1 MSRRPIARS
10 PDLQRLRQDGYDLEC
25 KGAYL
30 LIKDIPYA
38 NAQRQIKRGIL
49 ISGLELADDATK
61 KPETHVTYWTGEHPC
76 LSTGAKMT
84 SIENGSPAQSFGD
97 GIQADFTFSAKADY
111 RDYHHKMT
119 TYIERIS
126 GEARMIDPSV
136 TAMTHPVHLAGE
148 EETLFNYIDTASARV
163 NVGALNEKLARLR
176 VAIVG
181 LGGTG
186 AYVLDFLAKTRI
198 AEIHLFDG
206 DVFEQHNAF
215 RAPGA
220 ASIGDLR
227 AHSTKV
233 QYWARVYGE
242 MRAGIVAHPRFL
254 DSSNASEL
262 QGFDYVFLCMDS
274 SQAKREIVAE
284 LEQMGT
290 PFIETGMGV
299 LRNDDQLRGLVR
311 VVTSTPQT
319 RNQARP
325 HISFADGNGAENE
338 YSTNIQIVEL
348 NALAASIAVIRFKKL
363 VGFYADSCHDYR
375 CGYSISAN
383 EIVAE
388 GV

>member
-136 TAMTHPVHLAGE
+136 SAMTHPVHLAGE

-242 MRAGIVAHPRFL
+242 MRAGIVAPPRFL

-274 SQAKREIVAE
+274 SQAKREIVAA

>member
-198 AEIHLFDG
+198 AEIHLCDG

-274 SQAKREIVAE
+274 SQAKREIVAA

>member
-1 MSRRPIARS
+1 M
-10 PDLQRLRQDGYDLEC
+10 
-25 KGAYL
+25 
-30 LIKDIPYA
+30 

-49 ISGLELADDATK
+49 ISSLELLDDATK
-61 KPETHVTYWTGEHPC
+61 TPGTHVTYWTGEHPC
-76 LSTGAKMT
+76 LSTGVKLA
-84 SIENGSPAQSFGD
+84 SIENPSQVQSLGD

-126 GEARMIDPSV
+126 GEARLIDPSV

-148 EETLFNYIDTASARV
+148 EESLFNYIDTASARA
-163 NVGALNEKLARLR
+163 NVGALNERLAQLR

-227 AHSTKV
+227 AHSSKV
-233 QYWARVYGE
+233 QHWARVYGE
-242 MRAGIVAHPRFL
+242 MRAGVVAHPRFL
-254 DSSNASEL
+254 DGSNASEL
-262 QGFDYVFLCMDS
+262 QGFDYVFLSMDS
-274 SQAKREIVAE
+274 SQAKREIVAA

-319 RNQARP
+319 RDHARP
-325 HISFADGNGAENE
+325 HISFADGNEGENE

-348 NALAASIAVIRFKKL
+348 NALAASLAVIRFKKL

-375 CGYSISAN
+375 SGYSISAN
-383 EIVAE
+383 DIVAE
-388 GV
+388 GM

>member
-10 PDLQRLRQDGYDLEC
+10 RDLQRLRQDGYDLEC

-30 LIKDIPYA
+30 LIKDIPYV

-126 GEARMIDPSV
+126 GEARRIDPSV

-148 EETLFNYIDTASARV
+148 EDTLFNYIDTASVRV

-233 QYWARVYGE
+233 QYWARIYGE

-254 DSSNASEL
+254 DGSNASEL

-274 SQAKREIVAE
+274 SQAKREIVAA

>member
-1 MSRRPIARS
+1 MSRRLIARS
-10 PDLQRLRQDGYDLEC
+10 PDLQQLRQDAYDIEC
-25 KGAYL
+25 RGSYL
-30 LIKDIPYA
+30 LIKDIPYV

-49 ISGLELADDATK
+49 ISNLEVLDDATK
-61 KPETHVTYWTGEHPC
+61 KPDNHVTYWTGEHPC
-76 LSTGAKMT
+76 LSTGVKMT
-84 SIENGSPAQSFGD
+84 SIENASPAQSLGD

-119 TYIERIS
+119 TYLERIS
-126 GEARMIDPSV
+126 GEARLIDPSA
-136 TAMTHPVHLAGE
+136 TAMAHPVHLAGE
-148 EETLFNYIDTASARV
+148 EEALFNYIDTASARV

-186 AYVLDFLAKTRI
+186 SYVLDFLAKTRV

-206 DVFEQHNAF
+206 DLFEQHNAF

-227 AHSTKV
+227 AHSSKV
-233 QYWARVYGE
+233 QHWARVYGE
-242 MRAGIVAHPRFL
+242 MRAGVVAHPKFL
-254 DSSNASEL
+254 DGANPSEL
-262 QGFDYVFLCMDS
+262 QGVDYVFLCMDS
-274 SQAKREIVAE
+274 SQAKREIVAA

-299 LRNDDQLRGLVR
+299 LRNNDQLRGLVR
-311 VVTSTPQT
+311 VVTSTPHT
-319 RNQARP
+319 RDRARP
-325 HISFADGNGAENE
+325 HISFADGNGGENE

-348 NALAASIAVIRFKKL
+348 NALAASFAVIRFKKL
-363 VGFYADSCHDYR
+363 VDFYADSCNEYR
-375 CGYSISAN
+375 SGYSISAN
-383 EIVAE
+383 DIVAE

>member
-1 MSRRPIARS
+1 MSRRLIARS
-10 PDLQRLRQDGYDLEC
+10 PDLQRLRQDGCDIEC
-25 KGAYL
+25 KGSYL
-30 LIKDIPYA
+30 LIKDIPYV

-49 ISGLELADDATK
+49 ISNLELLDDATK
-61 KPETHVTYWTGEHPC
+61 KPDNHVTYWTGEHPC

-84 SIENGSPAQSFGD
+84 SIENPSQAQSLGD
-97 GIQADFTFSAKADY
+97 GIQADFTFSAKSDY

-119 TYIERIS
+119 TYVERIS
-126 GEARMIDPSV
+126 GEARLIDPSV

-148 EETLFNYIDTASARV
+148 EEALFNYIDTASARV

-186 AYVLDFLAKTRI
+186 AYVLDFLAKSRV

-227 AHSTKV
+227 AHSSKV
-233 QYWARVYGE
+233 QHWARVYGE
-242 MRAGIVAHPRFL
+242 MRAGIIAHPKFV
-254 DSSNASEL
+254 DGANASDL

-274 SQAKREIVAE
+274 SQAKRQVVAA

-311 VVTSTPQT
+311 VVTSTPAT
-319 RNQARP
+319 RDRARP
-325 HISFADGNGAENE
+325 HISFADGNGGENE

-348 NALAASIAVIRFKKL
+348 NALAASFAVIRFKKL
-363 VGFYADSCHDYR
+363 VGFYADSCNDYR
-375 CGYSISAN
+375 SGYSISAN
-383 EIVAE
+383 DVVAE